1 MKTEILTPLKFVLK
15 PVIGFVLA
23 CAIFATFLLGEAR
36 ATAPAIDQQST
47 TKVGNGDDG
56 ADLEHKEKV
65 TSGILE
71 TTREKAAKHLKDMGT
86 RQIPYLGN
94 LIEEVERT
102 EIYLVH
108 QNIAVPK
115 DFDKGQEVS
124 PDGKYVYARTFARP
138 YAATRF
144 FPAALMLSEQQL
156 INLHIH
162 EALHRALPES
172 VREDESVVS
181 EITLAL
187 TDPNASFDRAKS
199 ITVAAVERAEEK
211 LQNARAATAAAQGPV
226 VALPPNGGALAM
238 EPFEPAVTERL
249 KRPSFFRYSFLVY
262 DKEAR
267 DEDESTP
274 VLGMQRLDSFLHP
287 FGRGPNALGMG
298 LSFSFVRL
306 PDRSYLGPLQVS
318 GRYLLAT
325 WRQFDVELYGEH
337 SMYTLSSEE
346 LKNMPQARDVTTF
359 GVSMRREGEHF
370 YSENFLSYSLPSE
383 SEFTVSNTKY
393 RQKFGG
399 LTNASIAFGGKYR
412 GFTAGLKGDLLLSQG
427 YEVEAVSGTFTQPA
441 DRLRIV
447 KFGPELGYNHEAL
460 NWKLFAYQIIDGTP
474 GAKLDDVADLM
485 GHGAGQGYAGT
496 SLAIQF

>member
-1 MKTEILTPLKFVLK
+1 MKTEILNPLKFVLK
-15 PVIGFVLA
+15 PAAALLLA
-23 CAIFATFLLGEAR
+23 GALFATFLIGEAR
-36 ATAPAIDQQST
+36 AHQPGPEQQST

-71 TTREKAAKHLKDMGT
+71 TTRGKAAQHLKDMSA

-94 LIEEVERT
+94 LIDEVERT

-115 DFDKGQEVS
+115 DFDRGQEVS

-156 INLHIH
+156 VNLHIH

-187 TDPNASFDRAKS
+187 TDPKASFDSAKA
-199 ITVAAVERAEEK
+199 ITVAAVERAEAK
-211 LQNARAATAAAQGPV
+211 LQNAQATAAAPG
-226 VALPPNGGALAM
+226 APPHAGGLTTRPLFE
-238 EPFEPAVTERL
+238 EPPVTERL
-249 KRPSFFRYSFLVY
+249 KNPSFFRYSFLVY
-262 DKEAR
+262 DDRIR
-267 DEDESTP
+267 DEDSSTP
-274 VLGMQRLDSFLHP
+274 VLGLQRLDSFLHP

-337 SMYTLSSEE
+337 AMYTLSSEE
-346 LKNMPQARDVTTF
+346 LKNLPQARDVTTF
-359 GVSMRREGEHF
+359 GISMRREGEHF

-393 RQKFGG
+393 KQKFGG
-399 LTNASIAFGGKYR
+399 LTNASVAFGGKYR
-412 GFTAGLKGDLLLSQG
+412 GFSLGVKGDLLLSQG
-427 YEVEAVSGTFTQPA
+427 FEVESTTFTQPA
-441 DRLRIV
+441 ERLRIV
-447 KFGPELGYNHEAL
+447 KFGPELGYNYEAL

>member
-1 MKTEILTPLKFVLK
+1 MKSEILVPLKFVLK
-15 PVIGFVLA
+15 PVLGFILA
-23 CAIFATFLLGEAR
+23 CAVLLTLFIGEAR
-36 ATAPAIDQQST
+36 AEVPGMDQQST

-56 ADLEHKEKV
+56 GDLEHKEKV

-71 TTREKAAKHLKDMGT
+71 TTREKAAKTLKDMGV
-86 RQIPYLGN
+86 RQIPHLGN
-94 LIEEVERT
+94 LIDEVERT

-108 QNIAVPK
+108 QNIDMTKQSPK
-115 DFDKGQEVS
+115 DFDKGQEIS

-156 INLHIH
+156 VNLHIH

-187 TDPNASFDRAKS
+187 TDPNASFDSAKS
-199 ITVAAVERAEEK
+199 ITVAAVEKAEEK
-211 LQNARAATAAAQGPV
+211 LAEKRQAGAAAISTS
-226 VALPPNGGALAM
+226 A
-238 EPFEPAVTERL
+238 FEPPVTDRL
-249 KRPSFFRYSFLVY
+249 KNPSFFRYSFLVY
-262 DKEAR
+262 DKQTR
-267 DEDESTP
+267 DEDASTP

-287 FGRGPNALGMG
+287 FGRGPNAFGMG
-298 LSFSFVRL
+298 LSFSFVKL
-306 PDRSYLGPLQVS
+306 PDRSYLGPLQIS

-325 WRQFDVELYGEH
+325 WRSFDVEMYGEH

-346 LKNMPQARDVTTF
+346 LKNLPQARDVTTF
-359 GVSMRREGEHF
+359 GISMRREGEHF
-370 YSENFLSYSLPSE
+370 YSENFVSYSLPSE
-383 SEFTVSNTKY
+383 SEFTVSNTQYK
-393 RQKFGG
+393 QKFGG
-399 LTNASIAFGGKYR
+399 LTNASISFGGKYK
-412 GFTAGLKGDLLLSQG
+412 GFTAGVKGDLLLSQG
-427 YEVEAVSGTFTQPA
+427 FEVEAASGTFTQPA
-441 DRLRIV
+441 ERLRIV
-447 KFGPELGYNHEAL
+447 KFGPELGYNYEAL